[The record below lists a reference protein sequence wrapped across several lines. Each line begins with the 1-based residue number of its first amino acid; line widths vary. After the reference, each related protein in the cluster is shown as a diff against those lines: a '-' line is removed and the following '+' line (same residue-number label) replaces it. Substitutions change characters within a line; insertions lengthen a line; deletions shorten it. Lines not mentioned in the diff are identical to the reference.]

1 MTKNKHRMSTSRQNA
16 SNGENLDLPAC
27 SLHSMEQISAQV
39 LKELAGQKFITFFKV
54 SEGRLIIN
62 EGNQK
67 RGKYVFI

>member
-1 MTKNKHRMSTSRQNA
+1 MPVMERIWIYQPAHYIQWNK
-16 SNGENLDLPAC
+16 
-27 SLHSMEQISAQV
+27 SLLRV